1 MVNHMKTT
9 LNIDETVMVRL
20 RRESARTGRT
30 MSELVET
37 ALRQLLQSKAGAVEM
52 RPLPSFTSGGA
63 LVDIADREALYR
75 AMEGR

>member
-1 MVNHMKTT
+1 MVFHMKTT
-9 LNIDETVMVRL
+9 LIIDDTVMARL
-20 RRESARTGRT
+20 KRESARTGRT

-37 ALRQLLQSKAGAVEM
+37 ALRRMLQAKPDAVDLP
-52 RPLPSFTSGGA
+52 PLPSFSSGGA